1 MWRWQEEIN
10 HCHIKMKRE
19 IALII
24 DSIPTITFKTDLNLI
39 DAKDVYLN
47 NAISGMYI
55 FNKGNVIAVYEPG
68 NVGHQEGQYYNLVFK
83 NGISINLQS
92 PNDVIEEIKNNK
104 LNGLYIYDF
113 SYLVAIHEVK
123 EISGGLDEIQKLL
136 QQSFKE

>member
-1 MWRWQEEIN
+1 
-10 HCHIKMKRE
+10 MKRE

-39 DAKDVYLN
+39 DAKDVYMN
-47 NAISGMYI
+47 NAISGMYV

-123 EISGGLDEIQKLL
+123 DKIQSMSGGLDEIQKLL

>member
-1 MWRWQEEIN
+1 
-10 HCHIKMKRE
+10 MKRE

-47 NAISGMYI
+47 NAISGMYV

>member
-1 MWRWQEEIN
+1 
-10 HCHIKMKRE
+10 MKRE

>member
-1 MWRWQEEIN
+1 
-10 HCHIKMKRE
+10 MKRE

-39 DAKDVYLN
+39 DAKDVYMN

-55 FNKGNVIAVYEPG
+55 FNKGDVIAAYVPS
-68 NVGHQEGQYYNLVFK
+68 NVGHSDGKLYNLVFK

-123 EISGGLDEIQKLL
+123 DQNNLISGGLDEIQKLL

>member
-1 MWRWQEEIN
+1 
-10 HCHIKMKRE
+10 MKRE

-47 NAISGMYI
+47 NAISGMYV

-136 QQSFKE
+136 KQSFKE

>member
-1 MWRWQEEIN
+1 
-10 HCHIKMKRE
+10 MKRE

-39 DAKDVYLN
+39 DAKDVYMN

-55 FNKGNVIAVYEPG
+55 FNKGDVIAAYVPS
-68 NVGHQEGQYYNLVFK
+68 NVGHSDGKLYNLVFK
-83 NGISINLQS
+83 NGISINLKS
-92 PNDVIEEIKNNK
+92 PNDVIEEIKNNE

-123 EISGGLDEIQKLL
+123 DKIQSMSGGLDEIQKLL
-136 QQSFKE
+136 QKSFKE

>member
-1 MWRWQEEIN
+1 
-10 HCHIKMKRE
+10 MKRE

-47 NAISGMYI
+47 NAISGMYV
-55 FNKGNVIAVYEPG
+55 FNKGNVMAVYEPG

>member
-1 MWRWQEEIN
+1 
-10 HCHIKMKRE
+10 MKRE

-47 NAISGMYI
+47 NAISGMYV
-55 FNKGNVIAVYEPG
+55 FNKGNVIAVDEPG

-123 EISGGLDEIQKLL
+123 DKIQSMSGGLDEIQKLL

>member
-1 MWRWQEEIN
+1 
-10 HCHIKMKRE
+10 MKRE

-47 NAISGMYI
+47 NAISGMYV
-55 FNKGNVIAVYEPG
+55 FNKGNVMAVYEPG

-123 EISGGLDEIQKLL
+123 DQNNLISGGLDEIQKLL

>member
-1 MWRWQEEIN
+1 
-10 HCHIKMKRE
+10 MKRE

-47 NAISGMYI
+47 NAISGMYV

-123 EISGGLDEIQKLL
+123 DQNNLISGGLDEIQKLL

>member
-1 MWRWQEEIN
+1 
-10 HCHIKMKRE
+10 MKRE

-47 NAISGMYI
+47 NAISGMYV

-123 EISGGLDEIQKLL
+123 EMSGGLDEIQKLL

>member
-1 MWRWQEEIN
+1 
-10 HCHIKMKRE
+10 MKRE

-123 EISGGLDEIQKLL
+123 EMSGGLDEIQKLL

>member
-1 MWRWQEEIN
+1 M
-10 HCHIKMKRE
+10 
-19 IALII
+19 
-24 DSIPTITFKTDLNLI
+24 
-39 DAKDVYLN
+39 YLN
-47 NAISGMYI
+47 NAISGMYV
-55 FNKGNVIAVYEPG
+55 FNKGNVMAVYEPG

-123 EISGGLDEIQKLL
+123 DQNSLISGGLDEIQKLL
-136 QQSFKE
+136 KQSFKE

>member
-1 MWRWQEEIN
+1 
-10 HCHIKMKRE
+10 MKRE

-47 NAISGMYI
+47 NAISGMYV
-55 FNKGNVIAVYEPG
+55 FNKGNVMAVYEPG

-123 EISGGLDEIQKLL
+123 EMSGGLDEIQKLL